1 MNNVYITAGAPRT
14 TFAPA
19 VALALYTAIATTP
32 AEAVQP
38 APPRS
43 NWTETAF
50 IEPSAHGV
58 FSINSTVER
67 SFDERL
73 TDFYSELLN
82 SQQDLGREI
91 ESLLAAN
98 ISDLYED

>member
-1 MNNVYITAGAPRT
+1 MNNLYITGAPRT

-19 VALALYTAIATTP
+19 VALALYTTFATIP

-38 APPRS
+38 PPALS

-58 FSINSTVER
+58 FSINLAVER
-67 SFDERL
+67 SFEERL
-73 TDFYSELLN
+73 TDFYSSLLS
-82 SQQDLGREI
+82 SQQDLGSEI